1 MADLNAL
8 IAQGAQF
15 KQPESPL
22 NMMAQLQT
30 FQQGQSANQ
39 LNQMSIAEKQR
50 GMEEANALRRLDPT
64 SASYLQDVMK
74 ISPKEGFAFAKLQ
87 REAQNAGTEG
97 QIKDVK
103 LLTDK
108 LSMLPQAYQ
117 LADTP
122 EAYLALHQSVHA
134 DPVVG
139 KWLKSIGATP
149 EKGLAALQNA
159 VQTGTFDD
167 FRMKSMQSVSQLL
180 EGAKPVV
187 VGASSSVYD
196 PKTGMFKQA
205 PAAPEKPAAPPAPP
219 VSIAEYE
226 RAKTDPAFMTFLQN
240 RAAAQRAPRP
250 EAAPRTQ
257 QVTLSDGSIGIIN
270 MDTGAI
276 TSATLGGAGVKG
288 KDSTKTAVSEQQA
301 AYNIGRVLTAAN
313 EIKNI
318 SNTDPSSVQP
328 GAAEALAASV
338 GMGGTAN
345 LARSANR
352 QIVQGAQRDALDA
365 LLYLA
370 TGAAY
375 NKEQL
380 QGQMEAYIPAYT
392 DKPPQLAAKKTR
404 MTELIKSAKIRAG
417 NAWTPEMDTAL
428 KSLMAPADAA
438 TPAAGGATGEWK
450 VVK

>member
-1 MADLNAL
+1 LQEEQIAL
-8 IAQGAQF
+8 RGLYSRSAG
-15 KQPESPL
+15 KMESPEFL
-22 NMMAQLQT
+22 QQLAS
-30 FQQGQSANQ
+30 QSPTAYQ
-39 LNQMSIAEKQR
+39 AHLKFLQEQRKGKVDIELAEAGAGEKRAKTGEIKLDTKNKQR
-50 GMEEANALRRLDPT
+50 DFINRSLSEMSRNPSDANIIAFGEDAVLDGHLT
-64 SASYLQDVMK
+64 AEQ
-74 ISPKEGFAFAKLQ
+74 AKAKTQ
-87 REAQNAGTEG
+87 Q
-97 QIKDVK
+97 
-103 LLTDK
+103 LLAM
-108 LSMLPQAYQ
+108 S
-117 LADTP
+117 TP
-122 EAYLALHQSVHA
+122 ERQQYLSTQGLSNKDTAELFQSKPEEKT
-134 DPVVG
+134 DG
-139 KWLKSIGATP
+139 QTKWMQEGNPRLP
-149 EKGLAALQNA
+149 
-159 VQTGTFDD
+159 TFGQ
-167 FRMKSMQSVSQLL
+167 RMT
-180 EGAKPVV
+180 GAKPITMMPTP
-187 VGASSSVYD
+187 GEQLTASTAKAGQGVTMRGQNITAATAANRLAQEAQGVTYQQNAQGNIIAVPSKLAPGVA
-196 PKTGMFKQA
+196 PVARPVTG
-205 PAAPEKPAAPPAPP
+205 
-219 VSIAEYE
+219 
-226 RAKTDPAFMTFLQN
+226 
-240 RAAAQRAPRP
+240 
-250 EAAPRTQ
+250 EAG
-257 QVTLSDGSIGIIN
+257 VL
-270 MDTGAI
+270 
-276 TSATLGGAGVKG
+276 VKG

-318 SNTDPSSVQP
+318 SSTDPSSVQP

-428 KSLMAPADAA
+428 KSLMAPAGAA